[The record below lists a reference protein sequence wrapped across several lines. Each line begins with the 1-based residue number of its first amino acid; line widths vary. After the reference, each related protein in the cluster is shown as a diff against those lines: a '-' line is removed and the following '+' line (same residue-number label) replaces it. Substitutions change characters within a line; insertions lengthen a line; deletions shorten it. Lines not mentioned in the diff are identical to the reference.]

1 MAPPV
6 LLKAESG
13 KGLWERV
20 SAVLTRPPASDAPV
34 GHHVPDARNG
44 PGQFFS
50 GKTGH
55 SSHHNG
61 LSNRYDCDRERK
73 TQVTSQHTLKFSW
86 EGKEKKMSST
96 QLFRV
101 SGISLLLGAL
111 INLIA
116 ALLVFFVNTS
126 FTASPATFQSP
137 LWSTYYS
144 LSFASIALTLIGLP
158 AFYLRMRSQR
168 GDRLGFFGLLFIV
181 FGTFLILGMAGYF
194 VSVLPLVAAKAP
206 QILKATLVSSGF
218 GIFPLGGTL
227 LLTIG
232 TILLGIAVLRAKV
245 FPVLVGILLLVWT
258 VLNLANFFLQS
269 GLPATLV
276 GLLSAIAWAGAY
288 GWVGLVFV
296 QQSGTTAAAYQPQTV
311 LR

>member
-1 MAPPV
+1 
-6 LLKAESG
+6 
-13 KGLWERV
+13 
-20 SAVLTRPPASDAPV
+20 
-34 GHHVPDARNG
+34 
-44 PGQFFS
+44 
-50 GKTGH
+50 
-55 SSHHNG
+55 
-61 LSNRYDCDRERK
+61 
-73 TQVTSQHTLKFSW
+73 
-86 EGKEKKMSST
+86 MSST

-137 LWSTYYS
+137 LWSTHYS

-158 AFYLRMRSQR
+158 AFYLRMRGQR

-206 QILKATLVSSGF
+206 QILTASLVSSGF

-245 FPVLVGILLLVWT
+245 FPALVGILLLVWT

-288 GWVGLVFV
+288 GWVGLMLV
-296 QQSGTTAAAYQPQTV
+296 QQSGTTAAEAAYQPQTA